1 THPFRVPTASV
12 EEELPKML
20 AEREGAPPRL
30 RPLNPAVSSGLEA
43 IVRKCL
49 EPDPARRYQ
58 SAGDLRDDLDRHR
71 ADLPLSHVR
80 VPSVRERVRK
90 WARRHPRLT
99 SNLSLGTAAAVAL
112 GVCVAGLVARDARI
126 KRVEAEAVARQERYG
141 AETAAREVGDD
152 LKAAHYLLSSRP
164 PEPEALA
171 SGAAKC
177 EAALARYGLPADD
190 GWDRRT
196 EFRALSAEEQRTV
209 RAQLTEACL
218 LLARATALRAT
229 PGDGGDGRLG
239 DAVKAN
245 ELAGRL
251 AGGGAPRAVW
261 DQRAELLRR
270 LGKSDGAAKSAEK
283 GRETPPQAAQDDYRS
298 GTEGLAAG
306 RHREATKLLRK
317 SIELD
322 PAYFW

>member
-126 KRVEAEAVARQERYG
+126 KRVEAEAVAQQERYG

-190 GWDRRT
+190 GGLLPVRDR
-196 EFRALSAEEQRTV
+196 
-209 RAQLTEACL
+209 
-218 LLARATALRAT
+218 
-229 PGDGGDGRLG
+229 G
-239 DAVKAN
+239 
-245 ELAGRL
+245 AGRRAAPRGDEAAPQVDR
-251 AGGGAPRAVW
+251 AGPGVLLGAHEPGAVPRVARPVRRGGGVLHDGDRAVAGAPRRLPGPRDGRPPVAGLREVEGRP
-261 DQRAELLRR
+261 DEGGRAGPDLRRRPPEPGAGAPGAQGVRGRAEGPRP
-270 LGKSDGAAKSAEK
+270 GPG
-283 GRETPPQAAQDDYRS
+283 
-298 GTEGLAAG
+298 AG
-306 RHREATKLLRK
+306 RG
-317 SIELD
+317 
-322 PAYFW
+322 PV